1 MVKIT
6 CKINKSEIANAIQKY
21 NGTEIIYMTWYNKG
35 YIKLAD
41 GSIYT
46 HEYENGIVIIK
57 DIGSHDVKN
66 IIPVQE

>member
-6 CKINKSEIANAIQKY
+6 GKTNKSEIANAIQKY

-46 HEYENGIVIIK
+46 YEYENGIVIIK

-66 IIPVQE
+66 IIQVQE